1 MDDGHERRCLIALHL
16 TPGMGAVGIAHLMEA
31 LGSADAAWS
40 ASEEVLAALPGIG
53 ARRAAAIARSR
64 RHVDVNRELR
74 RAEACGARVVTWLDA
89 PYPAALRTLRDA
101 PPVVYIRGTW
111 ADGPKP
117 VVAIVGTRRASA
129 YGLAIADALGEILG
143 SAGIVIVSGLARG
156 IDGAAH
162 TAVLRTGGVT
172 VGVLGCGVDVV
183 YPAEHRLLIE
193 AMQQR
198 GAVIAEAPMGMR
210 ARKQQFPQRNRLISG
225 LARAIVVVE
234 GDVDS
239 GALITARCG
248 LAQGRQV
255 FAVPGRVH
263 DRTSRGPHQLLTQGA
278 KILVTPSDLFEALG
292 LPPAA
297 VLSRADGPPRR
308 VAMRSNTPQDGAPLG
323 GAAHTQET
331 STAPAGRRTP
341 DARTRAVRA
350 PDAGGPEGRVLAAL
364 GDGTLQIDDL
374 TARAG
379 LRSAEVTAVLAGLEI
394 RGLVRQFPGK
404 RFARCRLP
412 NAAHEWARG
421 T

>member
-1 MDDGHERRCLIALHL
+1 MDAGHERRCLIGLHL
-16 TPGMGAVGIAHLMEA
+16 TPGIGAVRTAHLMQA

-40 ASEEVLAALPGIG
+40 ASEEVLATLPGIG
-53 ARRAAAIARSR
+53 ARRAAAIACSR

-74 RAEACGARVVTWLDA
+74 RAEACGARLLTWLDA
-89 PYPAALRTLRDA
+89 AYPAALRLLRDA
-101 PPVVYIRGTW
+101 PPVVYVRGPW
-111 ADGPKP
+111 QDGPEP

-129 YGLAIADALGEILG
+129 YGLAVADALGEILG
-143 SAGIVIVSGLARG
+143 GAGIVVVSGLARG

-162 TAVLRTGGVT
+162 AAALRAGGVT
-172 VGVLGCGVDVV
+172 VGVLGCGVDIV
-183 YPAEHRLLIE
+183 YPAEHRLLME

-198 GAVIAEAPMGMR
+198 GAVIAEAPMGTR
-210 ARKQQFPQRNRLISG
+210 PHKRQFPQRNRLISG
-225 LARAIVVVE
+225 LARAVVVVE

-263 DRTSRGPHQLLTQGA
+263 DRTSRGPHRLLTQGA
-278 KILVTPSDLFEALG
+278 KMLVTPSDLFEALG

-297 VLSRADGPPRR
+297 DLSRPDEPPRR
-308 VAMRSNTPQDGAPLG
+308 VAARWSTPQDGARRG
-323 GAAHTQET
+323 GAARTDGA
-331 STAPAGRRTP
+331 STAPLDSRRV
-341 DARTRAVRA
+341 DARTHAVRA
-350 PDAGGPEGRVLAAL
+350 PDRRGLEAQVLAAMEE
-364 GDGTLQIDDL
+364 GTLHIDDL

-379 LRSAEVTAVLAGLEI
+379 LRSADVTAVLAGLEI

-412 NAAHEWARG
+412 NGARG
-421 T
+421 WAGGA